1 MVFLPPYSPDYNPI
15 ELVFSQVKKWMQH
28 HGETLADQDP
38 ADVIT
43 GAFGSIGMDKIK
55 LLTNIASHTAA
66 TRNYASQTQS
76 P

>member
-43 GAFGSIGMDKIK
+43 GAFGSISMEKIQHCI
-55 LLTNIASHTAA
+55 THCGYS
-66 TRNYASQTQS
+66 
-76 P
+76 

>member
-43 GAFGSIGMDKIK
+43 GAFGSIG
-55 LLTNIASHTAA
+55 IASHTAA